1 MTRYFK
7 QYIDSSN
14 EIEIDKARALE
25 HIGLVYKHPA
35 RVLRCLPL
43 GWNIKVGWCYYKKAQ
58 TK

>member
-7 QYIDSSN
+7 QYIDSTKDM
-14 EIEIDKARALE
+14 EISKAKAIKGL
-25 HIGLVYKHPA
+25 GLVYKHPA

-43 GWNIKVGWCYYKKAQ
+43 GWRISAGWCYYKKVK